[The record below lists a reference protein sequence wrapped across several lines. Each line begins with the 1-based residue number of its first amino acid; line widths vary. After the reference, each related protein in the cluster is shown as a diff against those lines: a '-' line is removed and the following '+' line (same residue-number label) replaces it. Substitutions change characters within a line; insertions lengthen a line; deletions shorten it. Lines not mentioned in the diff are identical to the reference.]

1 MSECGKHSINDN
13 FCCCVYNYYNDFLSC
28 DSSYVSNL
36 THRQELKIQRVFL
49 ELLEFF
55 IFFIDIFPPSA
66 WTGDSSPL
74 PLEVQSFPPT
84 LCWWQD
90 FNNSSVFGLHCAG
103 GPVRPS
109 SSVASE
115 EPSTNQD
122 EQDFLWLFDLLKL
135 QAQEGKNGWGDKE
148 WLWLLWS
155 YFVFL

>member
-1 MSECGKHSINDN
+1 MITSVVVFIIIIMTFSLVTHPMYQTSHTGRNWRSKGYSWNSWN
-13 FCCCVYNYYNDFLSC
+13 FLF
-28 DSSYVSNL
+28 
-36 THRQELKIQRVFL
+36 
-49 ELLEFF
+49 
-55 IFFIDIFPPSA
+55 FFIDIFPPSA